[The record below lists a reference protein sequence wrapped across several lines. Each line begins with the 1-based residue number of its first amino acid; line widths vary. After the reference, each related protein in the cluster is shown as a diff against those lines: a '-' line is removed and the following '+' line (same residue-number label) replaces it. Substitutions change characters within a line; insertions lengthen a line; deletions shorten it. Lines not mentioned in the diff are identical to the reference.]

1 MIGAHILDTCSRD
14 TYALEQTMEFVKLSL
29 NSVNHAFDQYQCD
42 DGSIPHH
49 VSPEP
54 VVGVIG
60 AASSSVSVMVANIL
74 RLFQVSNF
82 ESLLFVW
89 LTTRIE

>member
-1 MIGAHILDTCSRD
+1 MGTGAHILDTCSRD
-14 TYALEQTMEFVKLSL
+14 TYALEQAMEFVKLSFTT
-29 NSVNHAFDQYQCD
+29 VNHAIDQYQCD

-49 VSPEP
+49 VMTEP

-74 RLFQVSNF
+74 RLFQVS
-82 ESLLFVW
+82 LFGW
-89 LTTRIE
+89 YFYLSSK